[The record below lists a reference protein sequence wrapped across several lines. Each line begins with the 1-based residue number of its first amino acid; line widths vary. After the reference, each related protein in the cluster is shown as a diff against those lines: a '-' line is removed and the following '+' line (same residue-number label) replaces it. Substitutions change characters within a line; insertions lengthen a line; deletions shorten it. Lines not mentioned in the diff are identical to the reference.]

1 MSLSLDCAKSKDYAF
16 FCFYLIVS
24 MLGMRHA
31 LFIGNS
37 KLRSPPVRNPGA
49 TLKREEADEPV
60 VSSSNRVSLAK
71 PVSLGTCEPPF
82 VDPSTLI
89 VVRMAGSEA
98 GETRSR

>member
-1 MSLSLDCAKSKDYAF
+1 MNQY
-16 FCFYLIVS
+16 
-24 MLGMRHA
+24 
-31 LFIGNS
+31 
-37 KLRSPPVRNPGA
+37 
-49 TLKREEADEPV
+49 